1 MIHKIIKVKVDKSKK
16 QSVEQRTTILAHYGA
31 GKSKFDP
38 AEDHRADYVAGKSK
52 GHNDD
57 DALSEKTEFLVARN
71 ITSPLPTL
79 TTPFLKVHEMDWS
92 QIGEEIGEEKSQRGV
107 HKPAQ
112 HRMISLKEGEHL
124 DRMQWLKLVRDY
136 MKGMGMQNTKY
147 LAFIHNDTDK
157 QHVHI
162 VNSHVD
168 IRTNKIINQWQNY
181 KKATELM
188 RGFEKEYNLG
198 EVANPGQMMRQT
210 ATTSFRETPAPKGK
224 RTKNYSGGDKAQIKR
239 KIDFVLLQNS
249 ELDVKPTL
257 LEFMDQLNAVGVQVK
272 LTYTRFDDTEPS
284 GMSYRLNKY
293 EKSSSIATGGNS
305 RASNGNK
312 SAKFGKARA
321 KPYFKSSKL
330 GSSDV
335 FALKNLKSTEAFI
348 WDESESSAI
357 KKLNLREG
365 AREFGVIQDEKP
377 PIEPANILGKDA
389 QHINVV
395 LKFREKDLSKLKAVI
410 GHSLLRT
417 YLQLYNSSGS
427 KSFDSKLHAY
437 VFRVRINK
445 RWHREQYSQEWL
457 NKPKMTKSEY
467 IAKVNEQT
475 VEMLIE
481 FINMLLK
488 FFGLG
493 SYTIEAESHLGDYQK
508 QPDFAHERRDGR
520 NTVIT
525 IEDILNAIKDAGE
538 GGHVNRYN
546 DWCKQYG
553 LEPIKTI

>member
-16 QSVEQRTTILAHYGA
+16 QSVEQRTTTLAHYGA

-124 DRMQWLKLVRDY
+124 DRKQWMKLVRDY

-147 LAFIHNDTDK
+147 LAFIHNDTKK

-168 IRTNKIINQWQNY
+168 IRTKKIINQWQNH
-181 KKATELM
+181 KVATKLM
-188 RGFEKEYNLG
+188 RKFEKEYNLE
-198 EVANPGQMMRQT
+198 EVANPGEMTRQT
-210 ATTSFRETPAPKGK
+210 ATTSFRETPAPKGR

-239 KIDFVLLQNS
+239 KIDFVILQNI

-284 GMSYRLNKY
+284 GMSYRLNRY
-293 EKSSSIATGGNS
+293 DKSSSIATHGN
-305 RASNGNK
+305 N

-357 KKLNLREG
+357 KKMNLREG
-365 AREFGVIQDEKP
+365 AREFGAIQDEKP
-377 PIEPANILGKDA
+377 PIEPTNILRADA

-395 LKFREKDLSKLKAVI
+395 LKFKEKDLAKLKAVI
-410 GHSLLRT
+410 KHSLLNT
-417 YLQLYNSSGS
+417 YLQLYNQSGS
-427 KSFDSKLHAY
+427 KTFDSKLNAY
-437 VFRVRINK
+437 VFRVLINK
-445 RWHREQYSQEWL
+445 RWHREQYSQEWI
-457 NKPKMTKSEY
+457 NNPKMTKDEY
-467 IAKVNEQT
+467 L
-475 VEMLIE
+475 VELDKKLVDMLLE
-481 FINMLLK
+481 LVDMLLK
-488 FFGLG
+488 FLGFGT
-493 SYTIEAESHLGDYQK
+493 YEIETSSHLGDYQR
-508 QPDFAHERRDGR
+508 QPEFAHERKDGR

-546 DWCKQYG
+546 ALCEQYG

>member
-224 RTKNYSGGDKAQIKR
+224 RTKNHSGGDKAQIKR

-312 SAKFGKARA
+312 SAK
-321 KPYFKSSKL
+321 PYFKSSKL

-335 FALKNLKSTEAFI
+335 FAFKNLKSTEAFI

-377 PIEPANILGKDA
+377 PIEPANILRADA

-395 LKFREKDLSKLKAVI
+395 LKFKEKDLAKLKAVI
-410 GHSLLRT
+410 KHSLLNT
-417 YLQLYNSSGS
+417 YLQLYNQSGS
-427 KSFDSKLHAY
+427 KTFDSKLNAY
-437 VFRVRINK
+437 VFRVQINK
-445 RWHREQYSQEWL
+445 RWHREQYSQEWI
-457 NKPKMTKSEY
+457 NNPKMTKDEY
-467 IAKVNEQT
+467 L
-475 VEMLIE
+475 VELDKKLVDMLLE
-481 FINMLLK
+481 LVDMLLK
-488 FFGLG
+488 FLGFGT
-493 SYTIEAESHLGDYQK
+493 YEIETSSHLGDYQR
-508 QPDFAHERRDGR
+508 QPEFAHERKDGR

-546 DWCKQYG
+546 ALCEQYG

>member
-1 MIHKIIKVKVDKSKK
+1 MIHKIIKVKVDKSKR
-16 QSVEQRTTILAHYGA
+16 QTVEQRTTVLAHYGA
-31 GKSKFDP
+31 GKSKFDT
-38 AEDHRADYVAGKSK
+38 EQDHRADYIAGTNK
-52 GHNDD
+52 GHDD
-57 DALSEKTEFLVARN
+57 EDALSEKTEFLVARN

-79 TTPFLKVHEMDWS
+79 TTPFIKVHEMDWS
-92 QIGEEIGEEKSQRGV
+92 QIGEEIGEVKSQRGV

-124 DRMQWLKLVRDY
+124 DRKQWLKLVRDY

-168 IRTNKIINQWQNY
+168 IRTKKIINQWQNY

-257 LEFMDQLNAVGVQVK
+257 LEFIDQLNAVGVQVK

-284 GMSYRLNKY
+284 GMSYRLNRY
-293 EKSSSIATGGNS
+293 EKSSSIATHGNS
-305 RASNGNK
+305 RASN
-312 SAKFGKARA
+312 GKARA

-335 FALKNLKSTEAFI
+335 FALKNLKATEAFV
-348 WDESESSAI
+348 WDESERAAI
-357 KKLNLREG
+357 KKMNLREG

-377 PIEPANILGKDA
+377 PIEPANILRADA

-395 LKFREKDLSKLKAVI
+395 LKFKEKDLAKLKAVI

-417 YLQLYNSSGS
+417 YLQLYNQSGS

-457 NKPKMTKSEY
+457 NQPKMTKDQY
-467 IAKVNEQT
+467 LAKVDRQT
-475 VEMLIE
+475 VEMLLE
-481 FINMLLK
+481 FIKMLLE
-488 FFGLG
+488 FLGFGT
-493 SYTIEAESHLGDYQK
+493 YEIETSSHLGDYQK
-508 QPDFAHERRDGR
+508 QPEFAHERKDGR

-546 DWCKQYG
+546 ALCKQYG
-553 LEPIKTI
+553 LEPIKTM

>member
-1 MIHKIIKVKVDKSKK
+1 MIHKIIKVKVDKSKR
-16 QSVEQRTTILAHYGA
+16 QTVEQRTTVLAHYGA
-31 GKSKFDP
+31 GKSKFDS
-38 AEDHRADYVAGKSK
+38 EKDHRADYVAGKSK
-52 GHNDD
+52 GHND

-79 TTPFLKVHEMDWS
+79 TTPFLKVHQMDWS
-92 QIGEEIGEEKSQRGV
+92 QIGEEIGEVKSQRGV

-124 DRMQWLKLVRDY
+124 DRKQWLKLVRDY
-136 MKGMGMQNTKY
+136 MREMGMQNTKY

-168 IRTNKIINQWQNY
+168 IRTKKIINQWQNY

-210 ATTSFRETPAPKGK
+210 ATTSFRETPAPKGR

-239 KIDFVLLQNS
+239 KIDFVLLQNI

-257 LEFMDQLNAVGVQVK
+257 LEFMDQLNTVGVQVK
-272 LTYTRFDDTEPS
+272 LSYKRFDDTEPS
-284 GMSYRLNKY
+284 RMSYRLNRY
-293 EKSSSIATGGNS
+293 EKSSSIATHGNS
-305 RASNGNK
+305 RATGGNK
-312 SAKFGKARA
+312 SAKFGRASA

-330 GSSDV
+330 GSNNV
-335 FALKNLKSTEAFI
+335 FAFKNLKATEAFI

-357 KKLNLREG
+357 KKLNMREG

-377 PIEPANILGKDA
+377 PIEPANILRGDA
-389 QHINVV
+389 KHINVV

-410 GHSLLRT
+410 KHSLLRT
-417 YLQLYNSSGS
+417 YVQLYNQSGS
-427 KSFDSKLHAY
+427 KSFNSKLHAY
-437 VFRVRINK
+437 VFRVRINQ
-445 RWHREQYSQEWL
+445 RWHREQYSQDWI
-457 NKPKMTKSEY
+457 NNPKMTKDEY
-467 IAKVNEQT
+467 LAELDKKLVD
-475 VEMLIE
+475 MLLE
-481 FINMLLK
+481 LVDMLLK
-488 FFGLG
+488 FLGFG
-493 SYTIEAESHLGDYQK
+493 SYEIETDSHLGDYQK
-508 QPDFAHERRDGR
+508 QPDFAHERKDGR

-546 DWCKQYG
+546 ALCEQYG

>member
-1 MIHKIIKVKVDKSKK
+1 MIHKIIEVKVDKSKK
-16 QSVEQRTTILAHYGA
+16 QTTEQRTTVLAHYAA
-31 GKSKFDP
+31 GKSKFNSKD
-38 AEDHRADYVAGKSK
+38 DHRANYVAGTSKS
-52 GHNDD
+52 HNDD

-107 HKPAQ
+107 QKPAQ
-112 HRMISLKEGEHL
+112 HRVISLKEGEHL
-124 DRMQWLKLVRDY
+124 DRKQWRRLVRDY
-136 MKGMGMQNTKY
+136 MKELGLQNTKH
-147 LAFIHNDTDK
+147 LAFIHRDTDNE
-157 QHVHI
+157 HI
-162 VNSHVD
+162 HIINSHVD
-168 IRTNKIINQWQNY
+168 IRTNKVINMWRGK
-181 KKATELM
+181 KKAIELM
-188 RGFEKEYNLG
+188 RKFEKEYSLG

-224 RTKNYSGGDKAQIKR
+224 RTKNYAGGDKAQIKR
-239 KIDFVLLQNS
+239 KIDFVQCQNIQ
-249 ELDVKPTL
+249 LDVKPTL
-257 LEFMDQLNAVGVQVK
+257 LEFIEQLNAVGVQVK
-272 LTYTRFDDTEPS
+272 LTYTKFDDTEPS
-284 GMSYRLNKY
+284 GMSYRLNRY
-293 EKSSSIATGGNS
+293 EKSSSIATH
-305 RASNGNK
+305 GNK
-312 SAKFGKARA
+312 NAKFGKARA

-335 FALKNLKSTEAFI
+335 FSLKNLKATEAFA